1 MQSEAELVQSLSEL
15 SQQSAQVEEL
25 LALDGANTDFLKL
38 RADLQQVTALT
49 QALLAQVV
57 GEGGGAGG
65 AGAGAGMGA
74 GAGAGTAGMGVG
86 VGAGA
91 GAGVGVGMGV
101 GMGAGVGAGAPS
113 SSARGATYTGTMGSI
128 QVGEAVEVIGGDRL
142 YTGVVTAIIDQ
153 TEYKVRY
160 FEFPDPVSL
169 PPSRWPATHP
179 PLCWPAGS
187 LGGGSGAAVYV

>member
-1 MQSEAELVQSLSEL
+1 
-15 SQQSAQVEEL
+15 
-25 LALDGANTDFLKL
+25 
-38 RADLQQVTALT
+38 
-49 QALLAQVV
+49 
-57 GEGGGAGG
+57 
-65 AGAGAGMGA
+65 
-74 GAGAGTAGMGVG
+74 
-86 VGAGA
+86 
-91 GAGVGVGMGV
+91 MGV

-169 PPSRWPATHP
+169 PPSSLQRIP
-179 PLCWPAGS
+179 PSAGQLAPS
-187 LGGGSGAAVYV
+187 EVAVGLRCTCKYSADQAWYEAVVTSVTAHGCIVTYSQYGNSEEVPLAYLRQPGKGAAGAVGAGAGGVGAGAGAGAGAGDAGM